1 MSATVSATRAVG
13 KALESLYQIIQA
25 KSFYLSAYYA
35 LQNFLRKL
43 TLKIKKGNLVFHKMR
58 KVQLFDHSRVYYP
71 LGPGVVLESCNNHY
85 VIFWKDFGITKEE
98 SHYLDLAD

>member
-1 MSATVSATRAVG
+1 MTHVVG
-13 KALESLYQIIQA
+13 KAPALLYRTIQA
-25 KSFYLSAYYA
+25 RLFYLSAYCA

-43 TLKIKKGNLVFHKMR
+43 TLKIKRGNLVFHKMR
-58 KVQLFDHSRVYYP
+58 KVQLFDHDSIYYP
-71 LGPGVVLESCNNHY
+71 RGPGVVLESCDNYY